1 MFTESIPNCLK
12 GHKARLSNIPVAI
25 NPSLA
30 TPRGVSPK
38 MSIADVVLTP
48 YAIPVL
54 LVLYWLVPYLTANTG
69 IRNVPGP
76 FFAKFTN
83 LWLLAQARQGKR
95 YLSVDQAHKK
105 YGKLVR
111 IQPNHVSVADENAVN
126 AIYGHGNGFLK
137 S

>member
-1 MFTESIPNCLK
+1 
-12 GHKARLSNIPVAI
+12 
-25 NPSLA
+25 
-30 TPRGVSPK
+30 

-54 LVLYWLVPYLTANTG
+54 LVLYWLVPYLTSNIE

-111 IQPNHVSVADENAVN
+111 IQPNHVSVADENAIN
-126 AIYGHGNGFLK
+126 TIYGHGNGFLK
-137 S
+137 SWVSNSTRDYLQLTALQGLLRCLRLDRTRSFQHKRQS